1 MKARM
6 TANTFFI
13 LVMVLLSTFSLN
25 AGNTNTADSC
35 NNNQDIIHASA
46 IATSVQSTQKQ
57 VLTLNFGSQLNDAEL
72 NICNT
77 LGEVVKTVSHINGQE
92 VYIDRSELSNET
104 YYFQLSQSNQLTII
118 GKLIMQ

>member
-6 TANTFFI
+6 TANTCFT

-35 NNNQDIIHASA
+35 NNSQCIHASA
-46 IATSVQSTQKQ
+46 IAASVQSTQKQ
-57 VLTLNFGSQLNDAEL
+57 VLTLNFGTQLNNAEL

-92 VYIDRSELSNET
+92 AYIDRSELSNET
-104 YYFQLSQSNQLTII
+104 YYFQLSQSNQPTII
-118 GKLIMQ
+118 GKLIVQ